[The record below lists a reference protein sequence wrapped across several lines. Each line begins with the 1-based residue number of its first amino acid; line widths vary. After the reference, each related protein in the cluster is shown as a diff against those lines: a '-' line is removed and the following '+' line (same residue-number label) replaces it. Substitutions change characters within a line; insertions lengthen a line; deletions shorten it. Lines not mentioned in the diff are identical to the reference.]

1 VTAAGLAADPETAAM
16 VRVVVHVQEPGAPR
30 RAVFVRRLPAMVGT
44 DPVCDVVL
52 SAPGV
57 RGHHIELD
65 VEGRQLVV
73 RSGGDGSVS
82 VDGVP
87 IHGRRVAVAG
97 SAAVGVGGA
106 VLRALIA
113 TGGELPDVLADR
125 ARPSVPRE
133 AAPEPVDAP
142 GAVVATEETAKTGSA
157 REVNAT
163 IRRAIHRRL
172 LDRLDLVH
180 LDRARMNDHLLRAK
194 VERALVGLVDEARAE
209 LPASVDR
216 AALVDELV
224 HEAIGLG
231 PLDALLAD
239 PAVTE
244 IMVLDAATIYVERN
258 RRMERTEIAFTDDD
272 AARSVLERIVAPL
285 GRRIDESSPLFDA
298 RLADGSR
305 VNAVIRPLA
314 LRGTCI
320 TIRKFPTRG
329 LTMADL
335 EDFGS
340 VSTAMG
346 RFLRRSVAARKNI
359 LISGGTGSGKTT
371 LLNALSGSIRDE
383 ERVVTI
389 EDAAELRLQQPHVVQ
404 LESRPA
410 NMEKAGEIS
419 IRDLV
424 RNAMRMRPDRIIVG
438 ECRGGEAIDMLQAM
452 NTGHD
457 GSMTTTHAN
466 SPHEALKRIE
476 MLAMMSGLDVPSRA
490 LREQIGLSIDLV
502 VQQSRL
508 ADGTRRVT
516 SIAEVTGVGKDGEVN
531 VREIFGYRRTGT
543 GTGGAVEGEFYATG
557 FLPTFLPDFVRCGLI
572 GDGEPVL

>member
-1 VTAAGLAADPETAAM
+1 VTAAELAERPVAAV
-16 VRVVVHVQEPGAPR
+16 VRVIVHVHEPGAAR
-30 RAVFVRRLPAMVGT
+30 RAVILERLPATVGS
-44 DPVCDVVL
+44 DAACDVVL

-57 RGHHIELD
+57 LGHHMDLD

-73 RSGGDGSVS
+73 KSRGDGSVS

-87 IHGRRVAVAG
+87 LHGRRVAVAG

-106 VLRALIA
+106 ILRALVA
-113 TGGELPDVLADR
+113 TGGARSDELAHR
-125 ARPSVPRE
+125 ARPPV
-133 AAPEPVDAP
+133 APEAEAEVEAVIAP
-142 GAVVATEETAKTGSA
+142 EETARLGSA
-157 REVNAT
+157 RDVNAT

-194 VERALVGLVDEARAE
+194 VERALVGLVEEARAE
-209 LPASVDR
+209 LPATVDR

-258 RRMERTEIAFTDDD
+258 RRMERTEVAFTDDD

-285 GRRIDESSPLFDA
+285 GRRIDESSPLLDA

-320 TIRKFPTRG
+320 TIRKFPTKG

-340 VSTAMG
+340 VSTAMA
-346 RFLRRSVAARKNI
+346 RFLRRSVAARKNV

-371 LLNALSGSIRDE
+371 LLNALSGSIGDE

-466 SPHEALKRIE
+466 SPMEALKRIE

-508 ADGTRRVT
+508 GDGSRRVT

-543 GTGGAVEGEFYATG
+543 GAGGAIEGEFYATG
-557 FLPTFLPDFVRCGLI
+557 FLPTYLADFVRCGLI

>member
-1 VTAAGLAADPETAAM
+1 VTAAELADRPAAAV
-16 VRVVVHVQEPGAPR
+16 VRVIVHVHEPGAGR
-30 RAVFVRRLPAMVGT
+30 RSVVLDRLPATVGS
-44 DPVCDVVL
+44 DPACDVVL
-52 SAPGV
+52 TAAGV
-57 RGHHIELD
+57 HGHHVDLD
-65 VEGRQLVV
+65 VDGRQLVV
-73 RSGGDGSVS
+73 RSGGDGSVT

-87 IHGRRVAVAG
+87 VHGRRVAVAG

-106 VLRALIA
+106 VLRALVA
-113 TGGELPDVLADR
+113 TGGSRSDELSQR
-125 ARPSVPRE
+125 AQPAVPQE
-133 AAPEPVDAP
+133 IAVAVTAP
-142 GAVVATEETAKTGSA
+142 EETARMGSA
-157 REVNAT
+157 RDVNAT

-209 LPASVDR
+209 LPATVDR

-239 PAVTE
+239 PLVTE

-258 RRMERTEIAFTDDD
+258 RRMERTEVAFTDDD

-285 GRRIDESSPLFDA
+285 GRRIDESSPLLDA

-329 LTMADL
+329 LTMVDL
-335 EDFGS
+335 EAFGS
-340 VSTAMG
+340 VSPAMA
-346 RFLRRSVAARKNI
+346 RFLHRSVAARKNV

-371 LLNALSGSIRDE
+371 LLNALSGSIGDE

-410 NMEKAGEIS
+410 NMEKAGEIT

-466 SPHEALKRIE
+466 SPMEALKRIE

-508 ADGTRRVT
+508 GDGSRRVT

-543 GTGGAVEGEFYATG
+543 GAGGAVEGEFYATG
-557 FLPTFLPDFVRCGLI
+557 FLPTFLADFVRCGLI